1 MFSDLLFDRGICN
14 SYIPVAFLA
23 YFDPEIVDVLRVI
36 CCPAHLT
43 EQIRGN
49 LEVRGIMPREGNSKR
64 DMIPGKDKAFVVLS
78 GGIRPFSEEEVE
90 NFYLRLVL
98 FNIDHIV
105 TEE

>member
-1 MFSDLLFDRGICN
+1 M
-14 SYIPVAFLA
+14 A

-43 EQIRGN
+43 EQVREN

-64 DMIPGKDKAFVVLS
+64 DMIPGKDKAFIVVS
-78 GGIRPFSEEEVE
+78 GGIRPFSEKEVE
-90 NFYLRLVL
+90 DFYLRFVL